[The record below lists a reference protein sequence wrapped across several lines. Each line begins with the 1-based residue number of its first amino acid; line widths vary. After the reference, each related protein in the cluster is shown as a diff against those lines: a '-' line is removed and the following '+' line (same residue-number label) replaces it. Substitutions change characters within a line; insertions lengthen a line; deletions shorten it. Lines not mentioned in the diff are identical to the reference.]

1 MIYHPQYTLLLFYL
15 SPLSYRQ
22 CLYSSFDNPISSH
35 PLDYKRDEE
44 ELTDHLHYI
53 TSTLIELSR
62 FFLIY
67 ELMYDNQ
74 TVILNKRVVPL
85 TQMEISSAL
94 NFSKMKTN
102 AIFVEL
108 QNTGLIIQE
117 TRGKYSLTDIANEI
131 IEGVCKLDK
140 RVKERKENV

>member
-1 MIYHPQYTLLLFYL
+1 MMDLFVNDNYKLL
-15 SPLSYRQ
+15 
-22 CLYSSFDNPISSH
+22 
-35 PLDYKRDEE
+35 K
-44 ELTDHLHYI
+44 
-53 TSTLIELSR
+53 
-62 FFLIY
+62 
-67 ELMYDNQ
+67 LMYDNQ

-85 TQMEISSAL
+85 TQKEISSAL

>member
-1 MIYHPQYTLLLFYL
+1 MMDLFVNDNYKLL
-15 SPLSYRQ
+15 
-22 CLYSSFDNPISSH
+22 
-35 PLDYKRDEE
+35 K
-44 ELTDHLHYI
+44 
-53 TSTLIELSR
+53 
-62 FFLIY
+62 
-67 ELMYDNQ
+67 LMYDNQ

-140 RVKERKENV
+140 LKFIYGVSKSHFHAGSTEIGIPSHSIDASSLFVIIRHFASGIKL